1 MGQKEKEKS
10 VVGDEFTN
18 TPSPEQSGTQPDTKA
33 EEKAQSTGE
42 NTGAN
47 TEVKKVAHPTQ
58 FTDLEAR
65 AKGVKDEIEGNF
77 DKYYNAARQKAKEYE
92 ELALMVKRVF
102 GLNPYIPEESRI
114 QTMLYRLGAPELLEG
129 AQWTR

>member
-1 MGQKEKEKS
+1 MGVLNTEK
-10 VVGDEFTN
+10 DENRT
-18 TPSPEQSGTQPDTKA
+18 SPEQSGTKPDTKA
-33 EEKAQSTGE
+33 EEKAQTGE
-42 NTGAN
+42 NAGVN
-47 TEVKKVAHPTQ
+47 TEVKKVVHPTQ

-129 AQWTR
+129 AQWIR